1 MVGMV
6 PNVVLQQ
13 CTLAAFSPTPHNQE
27 RYCDCPNVEST
38 RPASLILFH
47 SALVP
52 GNQHRHAPH
61 DMRGTHPGPSNQS
74 TRRGQ
79 NVFGR
84 PWSSTH
90 SLFLAKRVWLPHCTF
105 IARPFTSSGDLLTAD
120 GFVLSCPI
128 HLHLLQIER
137 ESVATTVSGAAVIVF
152 CHRVLLGDDSDTA
165 LVLPWQVG
173 EIRGRSRYA
182 NLVLYPIP
190 QWPIC

>member
-1 MVGMV
+1 MRGRDGSQR
-6 PNVVLQQ
+6 LSTTQ

-27 RYCDCPNVEST
+27 RYCDCPNIEST

-74 TRRGQ
+74 TRRGR
-79 NVFGR
+79 NVFGCT
-84 PWSSTH
+84 WSSTH

-137 ESVATTVSGAAVIVF
+137 PSVR
-152 CHRVLLGDDSDTA
+152 HDR
-165 LVLPWQVG
+165 
-173 EIRGRSRYA
+173 IRRSRDH
-182 NLVLYPIP
+182 VLSSGSVGR
-190 QWPIC
+190 